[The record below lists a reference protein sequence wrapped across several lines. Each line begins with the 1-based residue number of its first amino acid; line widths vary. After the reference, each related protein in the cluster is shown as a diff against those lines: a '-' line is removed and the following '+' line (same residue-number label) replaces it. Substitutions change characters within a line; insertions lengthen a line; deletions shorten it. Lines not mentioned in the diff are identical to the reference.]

1 MQLVLERCRIRPWRL
16 DDADSLAKHAN
27 NPASACAG
35 KGWFRFRRTPNEQ
48 RHQGWRTSRF
58 TALREDEVETRRRCV
73 RAEWR
78 QLYLAVWPYITPTSP
93 WTSWSLSC
101 WRRTELESDWAAC
114 FVSAQPES
122 NDQDAMRAT
131 SKRMTILLC
140 RFWRGQVKR
149 FIGFP
154 ICRASVSD
162 ANLIS
167 SAFHRKRPTISCM
180 IKDARESQ
188 EVGINDFIYRT
199 CL

>member
-1 MQLVLERCRIRPWRL
+1 MRLVLEQCTIRPWRL

-27 NPASACAG
+27 DPAAACAG
-35 KGWFRFRRTPNEQ
+35 KGWFRFRRTPKEQ

-101 WRRTELESDWAAC
+101 WRRTELESDCAAC

-122 NDQDAMRAT
+122 NDQNAMRITNART
-131 SKRMTILLC
+131 GILLC
-140 RFWRGQVKR
+140 RSWRQQVKR
-149 FIGFP
+149 SIRFAL
-154 ICRASVSD
+154 CRTSLSH
-162 ANLIS
+162 ANLFS
-167 SAFHRKRPTISCM
+167 SALRGKRPTIS
-180 IKDARESQ
+180 
-188 EVGINDFIYRT
+188 T
-199 CL
+199 